1 MRAALSRLGEWQ
13 TVESVG
19 VEWSGGVRLGHYG
32 EGWKVGGGCEGVE
45 GSFFIGFGR

>member
-1 MRAALSRLGEWQ
+1 LGEWQ
-13 TVESVG
+13 TVQSVG